1 MSSHFPERSST
12 PESTQH
18 ILLPKSAHYHLRSLV
33 AAGSRRRRRRQRVVS
48 RGRPCVPVVSEP
60 QSVLVF
66 ENHRYFAA
74 PVPRNY
80 GHFPASVFRKLHYS
94 HTSPSA
100 DEYNFSTA
108 ILWEGFFPPIN
119 NLSFFSLSVASEGL
133 LFSKSVAPKSD
144 VIFSVRTHEYFRNF
158 VILLTTPVEWRNFR
172 HWPMGYRSICL
183 FV

>member
-119 NLSFFSLSVASEGL
+119 NLSFFLSPLRQRDYCSASP
-133 LFSKSVAPKSD
+133 SPQKV
-144 VIFSVRTHEYFRNF
+144 
-158 VILLTTPVEWRNFR
+158 
-172 HWPMGYRSICL
+172 M
-183 FV
+183 